1 MAKNSVRTRSLTATG
16 DCTTA
21 NDVVILQTVPIPK
34 VTWLWRHDQNKT
46 KHSSGLEEAICAMV
60 TWTIDQFYG
69 YEVTIER
76 VVGDHWS
83 SDITDVFI
91 KAV

>member
-1 MAKNSVRTRSLTATG
+1 MTSR
-16 DCTTA
+16 
-21 NDVVILQTVPIPK
+21 
-34 VTWLWRHDQNKT
+34 QNKT

-69 YEVTIER
+69 YRVTIER

-83 SDITDVFI
+83 SNITDVFI
-91 KAV
+91 KAVSDLPRGPRQVLLMRS

>member
-1 MAKNSVRTRSLTATG
+1 
-16 DCTTA
+16 
-21 NDVVILQTVPIPK
+21 
-34 VTWLWRHDQNKT
+34 
-46 KHSSGLEEAICAMV
+46 MV

-91 KAV
+91 KAVSDLPRGPHQVLLMRS